1 MNKRIASLTACCLS
15 LWAGSAG
22 MSLLLCRFLGIP
34 LVPDTGPRPFS
45 HYLLSAV
52 GEFRA
57 QMHASGLYV
66 GVFAALGF
74 AGLLWVIAEKR
85 QHDSEWDQKDVIW
98 MVSFEALLVCSA
110 ILYRWGTHSAM
121 ARRFAMAGT
130 MADVFGIGV
139 AFSVPAILWFH
150 WNKPKPKPKRYED
163 EDSISSF
170 HISRT
175 ILGLEDYA
183 PPSSAPVVPVLVA
196 APKENVAV
204 EIPIATPV
212 ESIVVEAP
220 AVMPPVESIISASSA
235 ETLPV
240 NQPTAMLE
248 TPLSEPIELSTEA
261 IANEA
266 TVMDNNNN
274 ADVLSINSQP
284 FTSTSQAQPDTAPQP
299 FATHQ
304 PPAEPMMSQPYTPQS
319 TAPPQPQPATYQP
332 TAAPPPAPERPSAPG
347 TTFRDQLYALNA
359 SWQRIESTGKEVED
373 WFQQQQKMVLAHL
386 ERPARAHDAHMDL
399 SRDFLEQRM
408 GRVDAE
414 WAAIQRTVR
423 EIYHWLENGGSEQ
436 RAVPQETK
444 VW

>member
-1 MNKRIASLTACCLS
+1 
-15 LWAGSAG
+15 

-34 LVPDTGPRPFS
+34 LAPDIGPRHFS
-45 HYLLSAV
+45 HYLLSIFH
-52 GEFRA
+52 EFRA
-57 QMHASGLYV
+57 QMHTSGLYV

-85 QHDSEWDQKDVIW
+85 QHDSEWDHHDVIW

-150 WNKPKPKPKRYED
+150 WNKPKPKTKRYED
-163 EDSISSF
+163 DDSISSS

-175 ILGLEDYA
+175 ILGLEDYTPPPLA
-183 PPSSAPVVPVLVA
+183 PVA
-196 APKENVAV
+196 APLIAEMKEIVAV
-204 EIPIATPV
+204 EAHIAMPI
-212 ESIVVEAP
+212 ESTVVEVP
-220 AVMPPVESIISASSA
+220 AVTPPVESIIAASFT
-235 ETLPV
+235 ETPPV

-248 TPLSEPIELSTEA
+248 TPLPEPIELSTEA

-266 TVMDNNNN
+266 IVMDNNNN
-274 ADVLSINSQP
+274 VDVLSTNSQP
-284 FTSTSQAQPDTAPQP
+284 PASTPQSQPEAAPPFAPQP
-299 FATHQ
+299 FAAHQ
-304 PPAEPMMSQPYTPQS
+304 APPEPMMSQQYTPQPM
-319 TAPPQPQPATYQP
+319 AAPQPMGQPAAYQP
-332 TAAPPPAPERPSAPG
+332 MAAPPSSPERPSAPG

-386 ERPARAHDAHMDL
+386 ERPARSHDPHMDL

-408 GRVDAE
+408 GRVDGE

-436 RAVPQETK
+436 RAMPQETK

>member
-1 MNKRIASLTACCLS
+1 
-15 LWAGSAG
+15 

-34 LVPDTGPRPFS
+34 LAPGTGLRPFP
-45 HYLLSAV
+45 HYLLSII

-85 QHDSEWDQKDVIW
+85 QHHSEWDRQDAIW
-98 MVSFEALLVCSA
+98 MVSFEALLACSA

-150 WNKPKPKPKRYED
+150 WNKPKPKMQRHDD
-163 EDSISSF
+163 EESISSF
-170 HISRT
+170 HYSRT
-175 ILGLEDYA
+175 ILGLQDYA
-183 PPSSAPVVPVLVA
+183 PPPSAPVEASPITDSKESVLVEE
-196 APKENVAV
+196 PVV
-204 EIPIATPV
+204 TPSL
-212 ESIVVEAP
+212 ESIVSV
-220 AVMPPVESIISASSA
+220 SA
-235 ETLPV
+235 EASPA
-240 NQPTAMLE
+240 NQAAAMLE
-248 TPLSEPIELSTEA
+248 AAIPEPGQPLEERLSNEA

-266 TVMDNNNN
+266 TLMDN
-274 ADVLSINSQP
+274 ADILSTNSQP
-284 FTSTSQAQPDTAPQP
+284 PASTPQSQPETLQP
-299 FATHQ
+299 FVAHQ
-304 PPAEPMMSQPYTPQS
+304 APAEPVMSQPYTPQPMS
-319 TAPPQPQPATYQP
+319 PPQPSAYQP
-332 TAAPPPAPERPSAPG
+332 MTATPPAPERTNAPG
-347 TTFRDQLYALNA
+347 STFRDQLYALNA

-373 WFQQQQKMVLAHL
+373 WFQRQQRLVLAHL
-386 ERPARAHDAHMDL
+386 ERPAKGHDSHLDL

-408 GRVDAE
+408 NQVDAE

-423 EIYHWLENGGSEQ
+423 EIHQWLENGGGSEQ
-436 RAVPQETK
+436 RAVPQEAK

>member
-1 MNKRIASLTACCLS
+1 
-15 LWAGSAG
+15 

-34 LVPDTGPRPFS
+34 LAPDTGHRPFS
-45 HYLLSAV
+45 HYLLSII

-85 QHDSEWDQKDVIW
+85 QYDSEWDQQDVIW

-130 MADVFGIGV
+130 MADVFGLGV
-139 AFSVPAILWFH
+139 AFSLPAILWFH
-150 WNKPKPKPKRYED
+150 WNKPKPKTKHIDD

-170 HISRT
+170 HVSRT
-175 ILGLEDYA
+175 ILGLENYTP
-183 PPSSAPVVPVLVA
+183 PPSPPLVPPLVA
-196 APKENVAV
+196 APKESIAV
-204 EIPIATPV
+204 EASAVTLPV
-212 ESIVVEAP
+212 ESVIFAP
-220 AVMPPVESIISASSA
+220 SA
-235 ETLPV
+235 ETPPV
-240 NQPTAMLE
+240 NEPMAMTETTLPEPSKPLE
-248 TPLSEPIELSTEA
+248 EHLSTEA

-266 TVMDNNNN
+266 TVMDNNT
-274 ADVLSINSQP
+274 DILSMNSQP
-284 FTSTSQAQPDTAPQP
+284 PAATPQSQPEAAGPVTPQP
-299 FATHQ
+299 FAAQ
-304 PPAEPMMSQPYTPQS
+304 QAPPEPMMTQPYTPQPMA
-319 TAPPQPQPATYQP
+319 APQP
-332 TAAPPPAPERPSAPG
+332 TAQPAAYQPMTAPPPAPERPNAPG

-373 WFQQQQKMVLAHL
+373 WFQHQQKMVLAHL
-386 ERPARAHDAHMDL
+386 ERPARAHDPHMDL